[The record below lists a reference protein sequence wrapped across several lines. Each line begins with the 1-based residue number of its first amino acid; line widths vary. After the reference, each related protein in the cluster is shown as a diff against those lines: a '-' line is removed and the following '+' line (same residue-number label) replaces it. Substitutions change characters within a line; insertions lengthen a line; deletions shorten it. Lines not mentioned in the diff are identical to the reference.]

1 MEDMP
6 FTLSNE
12 EYIDMLFIYGFCNR
26 SALTAVE
33 EYWR

>member
-6 FTLSNE
+6 FALCNE
-12 EYIDMLFIYGFCNR
+12 EYAHVHFIYGFCDR